1 MSAAQKLK
9 ARLAAKK
16 AKDQAKD
23 QNEEVRPF
31 SEVQQEIE
39 AQFVDLE
46 LKAIT
51 ILTFDFDYDFGTP
64 FVFIKLFLNTH
75 YDHMKLTDPKEF

>member
-64 FVFIKLFLNTH
+64 FVFIKLFLNTQ

>member
-1 MSAAQKLK
+1 
-9 ARLAAKK
+9 
-16 AKDQAKD
+16 
-23 QNEEVRPF
+23 
-31 SEVQQEIE
+31 
-39 AQFVDLE
+39 LE

-75 YDHMKLTDPKEF
+75 YVHMKFTDPKEFQKFDKKICENTISKIYSSGSDVCCYWPPQIIAAAMI